1 MITIENVSVKYKKT
15 VLKDVNIK
23 ASNGE
28 CIGLLGL
35 NGSGKSTLLSA
46 IAGIK
51 NPASGKITTE
61 GKIGFVTQENAL
73 IDELTA
79 YDNILMWTSMK
90 KDAIMKALQGPE
102 LSILKVS
109 DFINVKV
116 RNMSGGMKKRLA
128 LASVI
133 ITAHLLSPLQK
144 PTAEHV
150 DNALKAMERAGV
162 LELKDRDYSHLSGG
176 EQQLVLI
183 ARAVS
188 QNSDILLMDEPL
200 AALDIPAKSDIL
212 KFIDAFKANG
222 GIIFIA
228 SHEAEVFE
236 HCDKVYHLKDGK
248 LVETDKS
255 RPVAEV
261 INA

>member
-51 NPASGKITTE
+51 KPASGKITTE

-90 KDAIMKALQGPE
+90 KDDIMKALQGPE

-133 ITAHLLSPLQK
+133 ITGP
-144 PTAEHV
+144 
-150 DNALKAMERAGV
+150 
-162 LELKDRDYSHLSGG
+162 
-176 EQQLVLI
+176 
-183 ARAVS
+183 
-188 QNSDILLMDEPL
+188 DILLMDEPL

-228 SHEAEVFE
+228 SHEAEVFD

-248 LVETDKS
+248 LIQIDKS
-255 RPVAEV
+255 RSVAEV
-261 INA
+261 IND